1 MVSLI
6 SAQYCRE
13 KLNRNFLFF
22 DVFLGLHITIQSNSR
37 LLIFCLV
44 CFAQTFV
51 LCSSGSVSIRLKV
64 SASSKKPPGNLH
76 KMFITFSRNLSRMF
90 SKSSEKLQGALEAW
104 SPKDPELLTIARK
117 SLTKMKTFRE
127 RKIVEITF
135 EVQKLILTKV
145 S

>member
-1 MVSLI
+1 M
-6 SAQYCRE
+6 
-13 KLNRNFLFF
+13 
-22 DVFLGLHITIQSNSR
+22 
-37 LLIFCLV
+37 
-44 CFAQTFV
+44 

-64 SASSKKPPGNLH
+64 SASSKEPPGNLLET
-76 KMFITFSRNLSRMF
+76 FITFSRNLSRMF

-135 EVQKLILTKV
+135 DVQKLILTKV